1 MFGRAVFVLAIAVL
15 ILIEAS
21 TDDREFLTY
30 EENEAYRSIE
40 KIGSSL
46 NDFHDNRDGYINNIL
61 RFVLFFNEVWIVNER
76 L

>member
-1 MFGRAVFVLAIAVL
+1 MIGRVVSVLAIAVL
-15 ILIEAS
+15 ISIEAS
-21 TDDREFLTY
+21 THDREFLTY

-40 KIGSSL
+40 QIGSSL

>member
-46 NDFHDNRDGYINNIL
+46 NDFHDNRDGYISNIL
-61 RFVLFFNEVWIVNER
+61 RFVLFSVKFE
-76 L
+76 

>member
-1 MFGRAVFVLAIAVL
+1 MFGRVVSVLAIAVL

-40 KIGSSL
+40 QIGSSL
-46 NDFHDNRDGYINNIL
+46 NDFHDNRDGYISNIL
-61 RFVLFFNEVWIVNER
+61 RFVLFSVKFE
-76 L
+76 

>member
-1 MFGRAVFVLAIAVL
+1 MFGRAVSVLAIAVL

-40 KIGSSL
+40 QIGSSL
-46 NDFHDNRDGYINNIL
+46 NDFHDNRDGYISNIL
-61 RFVLFFNEVWIVNER
+61 RFVFIFKEV
-76 L
+76 

>member
-40 KIGSSL
+40 QIGSSL
-46 NDFHDNRDGYINNIL
+46 NDFHDNRDGYISNIL
-61 RFVLFFNEVWIVNER
+61 RFVFIFKEV
-76 L
+76 